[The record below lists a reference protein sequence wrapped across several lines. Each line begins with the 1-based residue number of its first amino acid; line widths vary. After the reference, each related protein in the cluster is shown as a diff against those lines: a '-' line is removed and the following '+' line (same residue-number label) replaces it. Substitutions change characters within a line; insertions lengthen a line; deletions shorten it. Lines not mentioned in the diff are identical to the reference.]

1 MQLENMMADPQDQT
15 VRPDSKGR
23 VALGVYAKGV
33 SSFRIHAEKDGRLV
47 LEPYKEIPAR
57 EAWLY
62 ENKAALAKVR
72 KGLKDAKDG
81 KVKRGGD
88 FTKFIDG

>member
-1 MQLENMMADPQDQT
+1 MATAQNQT

-23 VALGVYAKGV
+23 VALGTYAKGV
-33 SSFRIHAEKDGRLV
+33 SSYRIHQENDGRLV
-47 LEPYKEIPAR
+47 LEPYREIPAR

-72 KGLKDAKDG
+72 KGLKEAG
-81 KVKRGGD
+81 ASKVSRRGD
-88 FTKFIDG
+88 FRKFTGA

>member
-1 MQLENMMADPQDQT
+1 MADPQIPT

-23 VALGVYAKGV
+23 IALGAYAKGV

-62 ENKAALAKVR
+62 ENKSALAKVR
-72 KGLKDAKDG
+72 KGLKDAKEG
-81 KVKRGGD
+81 KVTRGGD
-88 FTKFIDG
+88 FSKFIDG